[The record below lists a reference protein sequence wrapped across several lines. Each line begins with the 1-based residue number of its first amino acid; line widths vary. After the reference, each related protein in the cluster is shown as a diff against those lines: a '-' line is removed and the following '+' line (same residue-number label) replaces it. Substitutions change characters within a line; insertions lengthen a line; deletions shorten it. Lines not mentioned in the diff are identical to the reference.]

1 MSQGMKFP
9 GAPAW
14 VHLPVKISTA
24 VIITVAGWAHS
35 GQQSIH
41 IAMHVLSQYQL
52 VMVSG
57 KGGVGKTTL
66 SCGLAR
72 QLARQHP
79 SETVMLLSTD
89 PAHSLGD
96 VLTVTVDNTPTPM
109 EDLPN
114 LQVRAL
120 DAQALL
126 NQFRQDYGDLLE
138 LLIGRGS
145 FVEGDDLTPVWDM
158 GWPGLDELMALLE
171 IERILREKEAHRVMV
186 DMAPSGH
193 TLSLFALMDF
203 LDTLLNSLD
212 QFQEKH
218 RYMTQSLS
226 GSYTPDEADQ
236 FIQDMRQD
244 LDDGRAL
251 IQDSARTACW
261 VVGIPEPMSLLES
274 QRFIEALE
282 DLNIPV
288 GGLVI
293 NRVQIQAGRVAASQ
307 QSVLQSFQQLVPNR
321 TSYCVPLQTA
331 EPVGA
336 KALDQIVEWIK
347 PLDQLQEGTPAEASI
362 QWPEPVPP
370 GFEDFIAAGRRL
382 VIVGGKGG
390 VGKTTVSA
398 AISWAMAQGHPEA
411 NIRVMSI
418 DPAHSLG
425 DAFGQPLGH
434 DPTALLP
441 NLQGQEV
448 DADMVLDEFRRD
460 YLWELADMMSGGSNP
475 SESIQ
480 VAYGPAAWRQIVS
493 QALPGIDEMLSL
505 VTVMDLL
512 EQDPQRLI
520 VLDTAPT
527 GHLLRF
533 LAMPTALGDWLAW
546 IFKLWIKYKDV
557 AGHVDF
563 MGRLRTLRKRVMAAQ
578 AKLQDP
584 AHTEFIGVVQNQS
597 AILAEAQRLNQTL
610 EEMGIRQR
618 YIVHNRYNPEHPLPA
633 DLFSQQTIVRLPE
646 LPTNTSPF
654 EQVKGA
660 SCLIVSND

>member
-1 MSQGMKFP
+1 M
-9 GAPAW
+9 
-14 VHLPVKISTA
+14 I
-24 VIITVAGWAHS
+24 
-35 GQQSIH
+35 
-41 IAMHVLSQYQL
+41 
-52 VMVSG
+52 SG

-66 SCGLAR
+66 SCSLAR

-79 SETVMLLSTD
+79 QETVMLLSTD

-96 VLTVTVDNTPTPM
+96 VLNVAVDNTPTPM

-120 DAQALL
+120 DARELL

-171 IERILREKEAHRVMV
+171 IQRILRQQEAQRVMV

-218 RYMTQSLS
+218 RYMTQTLS
-226 GSYTPDEADQ
+226 GHYTPDEADR
-236 FIQDMRQD
+236 FIQDMQHD
-244 LDDGRAL
+244 LDRGRAL
-251 IQDSARTACW
+251 IQDPDRTACW

-274 QRFIEALE
+274 QRFIAALA
-282 DLNIPV
+282 DLSIPV
-288 GGLVI
+288 GGLII
-293 NRVQIQAGRVAASQ
+293 NRVQLQDGRIAVSQ
-307 QSVLQSFQQLVPNR
+307 QSVLPSFRHLVPDR
-321 TSYCVPLQTA
+321 PLYCLPLQAT

-336 KALDQIVEWIK
+336 QALDQIVEWIK
-347 PLDQLQEGTPAEASI
+347 PLDQLQNSTAAATPA

-370 GFEDFIAAGRRL
+370 RMADFIAAGRRL

-398 AISWAMAQGHPEA
+398 AVGWAMAQGHPEA

-434 DPTALLP
+434 EPTPLLP

-448 DADMVLDEFRRD
+448 NADIVLDDFRRD
-460 YLWELADMMSGGSNP
+460 YLWELADMMSGDSNP
-475 SESIQ
+475 MEGIQ
-480 VAYGPAAWRQIVS
+480 VVYGPEAWRQIVA

-520 VLDTAPT
+520 VAGYGPHRPLAQVFSHAHRPGRLARLDFQNC
-527 GHLLRF
+527 GLNIRMS
-533 LAMPTALGDWLAW
+533 LAM
-546 IFKLWIKYKDV
+546 F
-557 AGHVDF
+557 DF

-578 AKLQDP
+578 AKLRDP

-597 AILAEAQRLNQTL
+597 AILAEAQRLTQTL
-610 EEMGIRQR
+610 ATMGIHQQIYRPQ
-618 YIVHNRYNPEHPLPA
+618 PLYPRA
-633 DLFSQQTIVRLPE
+633 PLTRRPVSSTGPSCVLPE
-646 LPTNTSPF
+646 TTD
-654 EQVKGA
+654 EYHAV
-660 SCLIVSND
+660 

>member
-1 MSQGMKFP
+1 MYCF
-9 GAPAW
+9 
-14 VHLPVKISTA
+14 
-24 VIITVAGWAHS
+24 
-35 GQQSIH
+35 
-41 IAMHVLSQYQL
+41 SQYQL
-52 VMVSG
+52 VMISG

-66 SCGLAR
+66 SCSLAR

-79 SETVMLLSTD
+79 QETVMLLSTD

-96 VLTVTVDNTPTPM
+96 VLNVAVDNTPTPM

-120 DAQALL
+120 DARELL

-171 IERILREKEAHRVMV
+171 IQRILRQQEAQRVMV

-218 RYMTQSLS
+218 RYMTQTLS
-226 GSYTPDEADQ
+226 GHYTPDEADR
-236 FIQDMRQD
+236 FIQDMQHD
-244 LDDGRAL
+244 LDRGRAL
-251 IQDSARTACW
+251 IQDPDRTACW

-274 QRFIEALE
+274 QRFIAALA
-282 DLNIPV
+282 DLSIPV
-288 GGLVI
+288 GGLII
-293 NRVQIQAGRVAASQ
+293 NRVQLQDGRIAVSQ
-307 QSVLQSFQQLVPNR
+307 QSVLPSFRQLVPDR
-321 TSYCVPLQTA
+321 PLYCLPLQAT

-336 KALDQIVEWIK
+336 QALDKIVEWIK
-347 PLDQLQEGTPAEASI
+347 PLDQLQNSTAAEPPA
-362 QWPEPVPP
+362 QWPEPVPLRMA
-370 GFEDFIAAGRRL
+370 DFVVAGRRL

-398 AISWAMAQGHPEA
+398 AVGWAMAQGHPEA

-434 DPTALLP
+434 EPTPLLP

-448 DADMVLDEFRRD
+448 NADIVLDDFRRD
-460 YLWELADMMSGGSNP
+460 YLWELADMMSGDSNP
-475 SESIQ
+475 MEGIQ
-480 VAYGPAAWRQIVS
+480 VVYGPEAWRQIVA

-578 AKLQDP
+578 AKLRDP

-597 AILAEAQRLNQTL
+597 AILAEAQRLTQTL
-610 EEMGIRQR
+610 ATMGIHQQ
-618 YIVHNRYNPEHPLPA
+618 YIVHNRYTPEHPLPA
-633 DLFSQQTIVRLPE
+633 DLFPQQTIVRLPE
-646 LPTNTSPF
+646 LPTNTTPF

-660 SCLIVSND
+660 SYLIVSNN